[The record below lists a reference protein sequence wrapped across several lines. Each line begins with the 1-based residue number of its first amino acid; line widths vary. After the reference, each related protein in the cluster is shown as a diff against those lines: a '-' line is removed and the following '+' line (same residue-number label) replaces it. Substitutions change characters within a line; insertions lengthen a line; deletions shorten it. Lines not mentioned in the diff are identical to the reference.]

1 MGLDIGVGWLAEAA
15 RDSDD
20 LEAFNK
26 TFELLNEVLA
36 EAGMPPHREPLDITN
51 EQMFSAQMWGY
62 GGLHAIRRLAAFY
75 ACEGYL
81 PPPGRLESYSNDPM
95 IERLYQYQQRHF
107 LGRSGNFLKRWL
119 SPGKTPPKF
128 QHLFWHSDCEGFYLP
143 EDFEQVILDKADP
156 QRTGIGGMVG
166 SSPRL
171 LKECLE
177 LAQLIS
183 LPPGMDPEAE
193 ELWMSADDPPAEGKL
208 WQVYGVEAFGLAR
221 LIRGCELSIKNQAVL
236 AFG

>member
-1 MGLDIGVGWLAEAA
+1 MGLDIGVGWLARAA

-36 EAGMPPHREPLDITN
+36 EAGMPPHREPFDISDD
-51 EQMFSAQMWGY
+51 QVFSAQMWGY
-62 GGLHAIRRLAAFY
+62 GGLHAIRRLAAFH
-75 ACEGYL
+75 ACEGRL
-81 PPPGRLESYSNDPM
+81 PPPGRLESYSQDPM
-95 IERLYQYQQRHF
+95 IERLYQIQFRDSKNQK
-107 LGRSGNFLKRWL
+107 NFLRRWL
-119 SPGKTPPKF
+119 SAKGTPPKF
-128 QHLFWHSDCEGFYLP
+128 LHLLWHSDCEGFYIP
-143 EDFEQVILDKADP
+143 IDFERVILDKADP
-156 QRTGIGGMVG
+156 QRAGIGGMVG

-177 LAQLIS
+177 LSELIS
-183 LPPGMDPEAE
+183 LPPGIDPEAE
-193 ELWMSADDPPAEGKL
+193 ELWVNADSSPAEGEL
-208 WQVYGVEAFGLAR
+208 WQIYGVEAFGLAR